1 MERRNIAIN
10 LICALLIVLWV
21 YTALSKLSDIEVF
34 GIQLSRQPKPVSTL
48 LPILIWLLPF
58 TELGAAAMLM
68 FNPTR
73 KAGLL
78 LSFFLM
84 LAFTV
89 YVALA
94 VIGYWEDIPCSCGG
108 VLNRLGWKDHLWF
121 NLFFLIIAAL
131 GLAAETYSKRSKHQ
145 GATCSRPL
153 LRADRPK
160 GQIRK
165 H

>member
-1 MERRNIAIN
+1 
-10 LICALLIVLWV
+10 V

-34 GIQLSRQPKPVSTL
+34 GIQLSRQPEPVSTM

-58 TELGAAAMLM
+58 TELGAATLLM
-68 FNPTR
+68 FAQTR
-73 KAGLL
+73 KSGLF

-84 LAFTV
+84 LGFTV

-121 NLFFLIIAAL
+121 NLFFLMIAAL
-131 GLAAETYSKRSKHQ
+131 GLAAERHSTRSKHQ
-145 GATCSRPL
+145 GGNLEQAAP
-153 LRADRPK
+153 AGGPA
-160 GQIRK
+160 
-165 H
+165 